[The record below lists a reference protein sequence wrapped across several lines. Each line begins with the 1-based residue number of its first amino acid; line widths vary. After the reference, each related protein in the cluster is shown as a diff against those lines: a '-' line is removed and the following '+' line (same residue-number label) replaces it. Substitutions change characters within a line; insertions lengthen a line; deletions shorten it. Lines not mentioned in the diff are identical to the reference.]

1 MDLLHSPVKD
11 ILRKLAEDT
20 FSPDNRNDEEKSL
33 KRGLSASADTP
44 CVSAYAQ
51 SAYGTPAPRYVPMA
65 HTRGRTYYYRI
76 GGIMHNLEDR
86 LEKHAKD
93 INAIVDNYWNEYD
106 EYDGLATPSQ
116 DFIDKIESLISEY
129 GFHKVANAFNINTKA
144 YCFTFDEYTTDAES
158 FELDEDVLGDEED
171 ELYIYKAY
179 CRWRPYWPLL
189 ISEKSM
195 NMLKEYENRIRK
207 CHGKFFTLTK
217 QVLNLPTAILNEL
230 GEWEKDWFDWND
242 DDCQYMIEMSETIW
256 NNDYCQYMIETS
268 EFTMTDAE
276 LEQCHA
282 KYQSN
287 RIKAIVLEL
296 INRSAELP
304 LDAIK
309 AYTLCKTRSVTPEGW
324 GPDIYVLS
332 ESDRSE
338 IIQALSNRVGC
349 EMVADLFDKD
359 SDMNFYYLRGT
370 YLREDA
376 FGICFD
382 KGDNIETLYRPKV
395 DIEKYLL
402 SAFPV
407 DRFE

>member
-1 MDLLHSPVKD
+1 M
-11 ILRKLAEDT
+11 
-20 FSPDNRNDEEKSL
+20 
-33 KRGLSASADTP
+33 RGLSAAAIRPACRPIACGDTAARP
-44 CVSAYAQ
+44 
-51 SAYGTPAPRYVPMA
+51 PRYVQA
-65 HTRGRTYYYRI
+65 HTRGQTYYYRI
-76 GGIMHNLEDR
+76 GGIMHSLEDK

-93 INAIVDNYWNEYD
+93 INGIVDNYWNEYD
-106 EYDGLATPSQ
+106 GCEPATPSK
-116 DFIDKIESLISEY
+116 DFIDEIESLISEY
-129 GFHKVANAFNINTKA
+129 GFHKVANAFNINTKV
-144 YCFTFDEYTTDAES
+144 YCLTFDEYTTDAES

-171 ELYIYKAY
+171 EFYTYKAY

-195 NMLKEYENRIRK
+195 NMIKEYENRVRK
-207 CHGKFFTLTK
+207 CHGEFFMLTK
-217 QVLNLPTAILNEL
+217 RVLNLPTAIFNRL
-230 GEWEKDWFDWND
+230 GEWEKDCFDWND
-242 DDCQYMIEMSETIW
+242 DD
-256 NNDYCQYMIETS
+256 CQYMIETS

-276 LEQCHA
+276 LEMSHA
-282 KYQSN
+282 KYQSSH
-287 RIKAIVLEL
+287 IKAIVLEL

-324 GPDIYVLS
+324 GSDIYVLS

-370 YLREDA
+370 DLREDA

-382 KGDNIETLYRPKV
+382 KGDNIETLYRPQV
-395 DIEKYLL
+395 DIERYLL

>member
-1 MDLLHSPVKD
+1 MKKESGYSD
-11 ILRKLAEDT
+11 IKVVAT
-20 FSPDNRNDEEKSL
+20 G
-33 KRGLSASADTP
+33 GL
-44 CVSAYAQ
+44 
-51 SAYGTPAPRYVPMA
+51 G
-65 HTRGRTYYYRI
+65 
-76 GGIMHNLEDR
+76 
-86 LEKHAKD
+86 K
-93 INAIVDNYWNEYD
+93 
-106 EYDGLATPSQ
+106 
-116 DFIDKIESLISEY
+116 
-129 GFHKVANAFNINTKA
+129 
-144 YCFTFDEYTTDAES
+144 
-158 FELDEDVLGDEED
+158 
-171 ELYIYKAY
+171 
-179 CRWRPYWPLL
+179 L

-195 NMLKEYENRIRK
+195 NMIKEYENRVRK
-207 CHGKFFTLTK
+207 CHGEFFMLTK
-217 QVLNLPTAILNEL
+217 RVLNLPTAIFNRW
-230 GEWEKDWFDWND
+230 GEWEKDCFDWND
-242 DDCQYMIEMSETIW
+242 DD
-256 NNDYCQYMIETS
+256 CQYMIETS

-282 KYQSN
+282 KYQSSH
-287 RIKAIVLEL
+287 IKAIVLEL

-324 GPDIYVLS
+324 GSDIYVLS

-370 YLREDA
+370 DLRKDA

-382 KGDNIETLYRPKV
+382 KGDNIETLYRPQV
-395 DIEKYLL
+395 DIERYLL